1 VTGVDA
7 LVLSGGRAVRMG
19 GAKPALE
26 VGGVPL
32 LARVTAALTS
42 VETVVVVGSTVPGA
56 RADVVCLEEPP
67 GAGPVAAVAAGL
79 RHVRAPVVLLLGA
92 DLPFVT
98 TDTVAALLRARGD
111 ADRAVAVDDTG
122 REQPLL
128 SAWRTAALEAALRR
142 VEPHEGAALRRLTA
156 DWSVPVALPGD
167 PPPWWDC
174 DDPDDLAKARAVLT
188 GGGPG

>member
-1 VTGVDA
+1 MDA
-7 LVLSGGRAVRMG
+7 LVLSGGRALRMG
-19 GAKPALE
+19 GAKPELE

-42 VETVVVVGSTVPGA
+42 VDTVVVVGPTVPGA
-56 RADVVCLEEPP
+56 RADVVCSEEPP
-67 GAGPVAAVAAGL
+67 GAGPVAAVAAGM

-92 DLPFVT
+92 DLPFLT
-98 TDTVAALLRARGD
+98 TDAVAALLRALGD

-128 SAWRTAALEAALRR
+128 SAWRTTALAAALRR
-142 VEPHEGAALRRLTA
+142 VEPHRGAALRRLTA
-156 DWSVPVALPGD
+156 EWSVLMGLPGD

-174 DDPDDLAKARAVLT
+174 DDPDDLARARAVLT
-188 GGGPG
+188 GGGPDGVR

>member
-1 VTGVDA
+1 
-7 LVLSGGRAVRMG
+7 MG
-19 GAKPALE
+19 AAKHGLE

-42 VETVVVVGSTVPGA
+42 VDTVVVVGPTVPGA
-56 RADVVCLEEPP
+56 RADVVCREEPP
-67 GAGPVAAVAAGL
+67 GAGPVAAVSAGM

-92 DLPFVT
+92 DLPFLT
-98 TDTVAALLRARGD
+98 TEAVAALLRARGD

-128 SAWRTAALEAALRR
+128 SAWRTTALGAALRR
-142 VEPHEGAALRRLTA
+142 VKPHEGAALQRLTA
-156 DWSVPVALPGD
+156 AWSVPVEMSGD

-174 DDPDDLAKARAVLT
+174 DYPDDLARARAVLA
-188 GGGPG
+188 GGGPDDVR